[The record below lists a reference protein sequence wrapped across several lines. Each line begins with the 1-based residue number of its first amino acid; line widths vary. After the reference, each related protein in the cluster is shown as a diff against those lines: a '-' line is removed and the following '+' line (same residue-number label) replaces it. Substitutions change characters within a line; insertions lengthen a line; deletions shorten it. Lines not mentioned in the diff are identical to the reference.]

1 MTAQPT
7 PDNPKLA
14 IVTGTT
20 AGIGA
25 EVATQLLAAGWSVIG
40 VARRTTQHDS
50 QRYSHLAAD
59 LTDVVSASRRIE
71 EQVSPIAPRPKVV
84 AHRPRQQRGE
94 SRPPRRRR
102 TDGRRS
108 ATSRLRDQ
116 HGGARVADGL
126 RRPQSRGRRPIENRQ
141 RVVRCRPTSD
151 TRSSRVWQQ
160 QGRAANGRDG
170 ARRRVGIGVP
180 HAPQRQNVAIQ
191 SYEPGVVETDMQ
203 KLARSLPPE
212 TFPWG
217 GLFHDFVRRGIV
229 VTPAEP
235 AAEIVAFLEGDDQLG
250 FSEARLS

>member
-1 MTAQPT
+1 MTTQPT

-71 EQVSPIAPRPKVV
+71 EQVSPMLRDRKWSRIGLVNNAASPDLLGV
-84 AHRPRQQRGE
+84 GE
-94 SRPPRRRR
+94 R
-102 TDGRRS
+102 TDVEALHRVFAINTVVPVWLMGFV
-108 ATSRLRDQ
+108 
-116 HGGARVADGL
+116 AR
-126 RRPQSRGRRPIENRQ
+126 N
-141 RVVRCRPTSD
+141 
-151 TRSSRVWQQ
+151 
-160 QGRAANGRDG
+160 RAADVPLRIVNVSSG
-170 ARRRVGIGVP
+170 AARQATPGLLAYGSSKAALRMAGMVLAAEWESALP
-180 HAPQRQNVAIQ
+180 HAPQRQNLAIQ

-250 FSEARLS
+250 FSEARLA